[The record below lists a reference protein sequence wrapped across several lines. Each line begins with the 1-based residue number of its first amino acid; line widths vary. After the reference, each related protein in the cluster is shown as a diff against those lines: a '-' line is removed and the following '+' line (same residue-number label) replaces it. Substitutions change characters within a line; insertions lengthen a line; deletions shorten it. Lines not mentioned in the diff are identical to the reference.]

1 LTSSTLN
8 GVNGI
13 TTATAHV
20 LRFEDRAALS
30 QYNALMADIKQAGAA
45 EASAS
50 KRLAAL
56 MTSSGR
62 VSPL

>member
-1 LTSSTLN
+1 V
-8 GVNGI
+8 G
-13 TTATAHV
+13 
-20 LRFEDRAALS
+20 FQDPAALS

-56 MTSSGR
+56 MTSGGR
-62 VSPL
+62 VSAL